1 MKLDILFHY
10 EVNEQTGEI
19 TYIGKEEISVDTKAT
34 KSATKTSTKA
44 SAAKVDANPDPI
56 ITLDSN
62 KLILTQGAVDLLQVC
77 ADCRVDIKYK
87 KKDKKAVPIIGT
99 DAAFGTKSGNKL
111 TKSNTVSYRGAAN
124 EKLSAYGTTF
134 KLEPTEDKGIYYLV
148 GDKVQEE
155 NSVPDE
161 IIDIENELNIESLDN
176 INIDEDDKDLEKFD
190 FNLN

>member
-77 ADCRVDIKYK
+77 TDCRVDIKYK

-161 IIDIENELNIESLDN
+161 IIDIENELDIESLDN

>member
-62 KLILTQGAVDLLQVC
+62 KLVLTQGAVDLLQVC
-77 ADCRVDIKYK
+77 EDCRVDIKYK

-99 DAAFGTKSGNKL
+99 DAAFGTKAGNKL

-124 EKLSAYGTTF
+124 EKLSAYGTVF
-134 KLEPTEDKGIYYLV
+134 KLEPTEDKGIYYLI
-148 GDKVQEE
+148 GDKVQES
-155 NSVPDE
+155 NPVPEE
-161 IIDIENELNIESLDN
+161 IIDIEKELDIEALDN
-176 INIDEDDKDLEKFD
+176 LNIDEDDKNLEKFD